1 MSSKIIA
8 GGATT
13 SPTRPEAR
21 TRPELRRLA
30 RQVSRFLVIGGCSAA
45 TDFACYLLLLV
56 TCGLPSAPAKGISY
70 AAGMVIG
77 FFGNK
82 FWTFESP
89 GRSLSEPM
97 LYTAWYAF
105 TLIINMATNGL
116 VLSLLGTQA
125 RGTAFLTATALTT
138 VMNFLGLKLIAF
150 RHAASG
156 DGQRRSL
163 RTTGELACSTL
174 PIAST
179 R

>member
-1 MSSKIIA
+1 MSSKITA
-8 GGATT
+8 VGAITL
-13 SPTRPEAR
+13 PTRL
-21 TRPELRRLA
+21 ELRRLA
-30 RQVSRFLVIGGCSAA
+30 RQLSRFLVIGGCSAA
-45 TDFACYLLLLV
+45 TDFACYLLLLL

-70 AAGMVIG
+70 AAGMVVG

-89 GRSLSEPM
+89 GRNLSEPM

-105 TLIINMATNGL
+105 TLIVNMATNGL
-116 VLSLLGTQA
+116 VLGLLGANA
-125 RGTAFLTATALTT
+125 RGMAFLTATALTT
-138 VMNFLGLKLIAF
+138 VLNFLGLKLIAF
-150 RHAASG
+150 RHTAGG
-156 DGQRRSL
+156 DRRQL